1 MSCNCNSTNGTAA
14 VSAESSSTQQTA
26 AQTASSGATFA
37 PACDITDSG
46 AEYTLT
52 ADLPGTGKD
61 QINVTFEDGV
71 LSIRAGVASP
81 AEGRA
86 FLRREYGVGDFERQ
100 FRVGEDVDIEA
111 ISADYEQGVLTVRL
125 PKAKAAAS
133 RQIAVR
139 GA

>member
-1 MSCNCNSTNGTAA
+1 MTCNCNTTNGAEM
-14 VSAESSSTQQTA
+14 VSNESCCSTRQS
-26 AQTASSGATFA
+26 ASPGATFA
-37 PACDITDSG
+37 PACDIVDSG
-46 AEYTLT
+46 TEYTLT

-61 QINVTFEDGV
+61 RINVTFEDGV

-81 AEGRA
+81 TEGRA

-111 ISADYEQGVLTVRL
+111 ISADYKHGVPTVRL
-125 PKAKAAAS
+125 PKAKAEAA
-133 RQIAVR
+133 RKIAVR